1 MTDLDIFCV
10 EIASSSVGYFII
22 KQSAQQHIWRNLHVS
37 NLRFSDNLPSFKT
50 QGTNHH
56 GVKFMH
62 VLSRG
67 LILMLACCCL
77 LSDGQG
83 NRPSTPHAE
92 RTELR
97 RRLNQTLPNMAPYQV
112 STNGGSCLG
121 LHKHAATPSM
131 NLRFQ
136 GIHWTDP
143 TQQPIKPLTRALYS
157 TLLATHPA

>member
-1 MTDLDIFCV
+1 MNYKRAKIIVTGLDIFCA
-10 EIASSSVGYFII
+10 EIVSSSVGYFII

-37 NLRFSDNLPSFKT
+37 NLRFSDNLPSSTT

-121 LHKHAATPSM
+121 LHKHAATPM
-131 NLRFQ
+131 NL
-136 GIHWTDP
+136 P
-143 TQQPIKPLTRALYS
+143 
-157 TLLATHPA
+157 